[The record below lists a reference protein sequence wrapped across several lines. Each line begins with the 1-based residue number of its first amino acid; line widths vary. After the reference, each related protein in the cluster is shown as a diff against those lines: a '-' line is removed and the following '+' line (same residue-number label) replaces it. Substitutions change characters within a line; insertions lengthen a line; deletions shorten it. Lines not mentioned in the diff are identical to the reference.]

1 MALSYKSRKSKR
13 QAGQAAVEF
22 ALTFPVLMIVL
33 TAVMGFA
40 VLFYSYLTMELAV
53 REGTSSITHNP
64 AQTVD
69 NIQTVV
75 RNAMVTLD
83 PSQVSID
90 VSPSEPSAWVSCVQV
105 SVSALYTVNVPL
117 NPVGPIVFQAQSVMT
132 IE

>member
-1 MALSYKSRKSKR
+1 MALSYKSRKSER
-13 QAGQAAVEF
+13 QSGQAAVEF

-33 TAVMGFA
+33 TALMGFA

-64 AQTVD
+64 AQTVAD
-69 NIQTVV
+69 IQTVV
-75 RNAMVTLD
+75 RNSMVTLD
-83 PSQVSID
+83 QSQVSID
-90 VSPSEPSAWVSCVQV
+90 VSPSQPSTWVSGVQV